1 MNSTVVKQCLWPN
14 CVIKNDIETGLHCGQ
29 SLSFKA
35 CKTYITAILTH
46 LVVKLCKSTNLRY
59 SIKVAADA
67 AVKG

>member
-1 MNSTVVKQCLWPN
+1 LRN
-14 CVIKNDIETGLHCGQ
+14 KNDIETGLHCGQ

-46 LVVKLCKSTNLRY
+46 LVLKLCKSTNLRY